1 MTLCQSAT
9 QEGLHSVL
17 DVSLGVSGAVE
28 QSGQS
33 GKGAMPLA
41 DLQEERIELVQGRTC
56 LRFCPS
62 CSGGQEFP
70 GTKVIPHSS
79 ITPSLKCFGEGA
91 LLTRDGSDDIP
102 GLFQL

>member
-1 MTLCQSAT
+1 MSALASQGQQS
-9 QEGLHSVL
+9 
-17 DVSLGVSGAVE
+17 
-28 QSGQS
+28 SGQS
-33 GKGAMPLA
+33 EKGAVPLA

-56 LRFCPS
+56 LWFCPN

-91 LLTRDGSDDIP
+91 LLTRD
-102 GLFQL
+102 